1 MGALVAVPSPPA
13 AADTTPQ
20 SLPLTQDWSNDAAI
34 PADDDWSAVPGLI
47 GYRGDGLTTAT
58 GVSPLTVL
66 AGGTAVVDVNANQ
79 LNPDSFT
86 AGGVAEFRITD
97 PVVALQGSGHG

>member
-1 MGALVAVPSPPA
+1 MGTLVAVPAPPA

-20 SLPLTQDWSNDAAI
+20 PLPLTQSWSTDAAI

-47 GYRGDGLTTAT
+47 GYRGDNMTTAT
-58 GVSPLTVL
+58 GVNPLTVL
-66 AGGTAVVDVNANQ
+66 AEGSAVVDVNANQ
-79 LNPDSFT
+79 TNPDTFT

-97 PVVALQGSGHG
+97 PVVALQGSGTG